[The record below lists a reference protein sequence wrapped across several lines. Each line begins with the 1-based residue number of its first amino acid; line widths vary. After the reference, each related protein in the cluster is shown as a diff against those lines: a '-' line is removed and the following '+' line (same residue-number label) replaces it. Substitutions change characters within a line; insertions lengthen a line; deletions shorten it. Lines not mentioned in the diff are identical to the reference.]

1 MGKVCT
7 NHSKLVPCPSL
18 LNRYRMKKI
27 YTSGT
32 CVSINVVLKSGKNVH
47 VAFMPLSNGGSRFVT
62 DDKELQ
68 YAIEHHRNFGK
79 LFMFSGVLEE
89 KVEEPTKVVKQE
101 TKAKEI
107 HVSDIASAKDY
118 LSDHFGI
125 SRTQMRTTKAIMDF
139 AAANGVKFV
148 GLE

>member
-1 MGKVCT
+1 
-7 NHSKLVPCPSL
+7 
-18 LNRYRMKKI
+18 MKKI
-27 YTSGT
+27 YKSGT
-32 CVSINVVLKSGKNVH
+32 SIAINVVLKDGKNVH
-47 VAFMPLSNGGSRFVT
+47 VAFMPLSNGSSRFVT
-62 DDKELQ
+62 DDEDLQ
-68 YAIEHHRNFGK
+68 YAIEHHHNYGK
-79 LFMFSGVLEE
+79 LFKFGGVVEE
-89 KVEEPTKVVKQE
+89 KVAAPVKEVVKE
-101 TKAKEI
+101 AKVKEI